1 MAGRITVVR
10 VLLSGFVLTVT
21 ATTAM
26 IGVGVAA
33 ASPTPAPARQGS
45 RLEALVVDQSD
56 PVRLQPVPRVARPA
70 PTTAPARKA
79 PAAHVVKAPSAR
91 AHAVTRTTRPKP
103 VARHSTSLN
112 EAVARIPG
120 YSAHRRARWVLTG
133 RYGHWGATDLANGT
147 VYISPSVPASR
158 LDSVVRHEWAHV
170 LQIRVYGSAAATV
183 AGLNAAFGGSGMT
196 GVERAADCM
205 ALQLGATWTN
215 YTSCSSPAWQRAA
228 ARLLAGRR
236 P

>member
-1 MAGRITVVR
+1 MAGRVTVVR

-26 IGVGVAA
+26 VGVGAA
-33 ASPTPAPARQGS
+33 AATPASSQAS
-45 RLEALVVDQSD
+45 DAARLEALVVDQ
-56 PVRLQPVPRVARPA
+56 QPTAVLAKPASGLPPKPLPKVVRPA
-70 PTTAPARKA
+70 AAP
-79 PAAHVVKAPSAR
+79 
-91 AHAVTRTTRPKP
+91 PKP
-103 VARHSTSLN
+103 VKRQAVVHRPARPRAVRPSTTLR

-120 YSAHRRARWVLTG
+120 YRAHRPTRWVLTG
-133 RYGHWGATDLANGT
+133 RYGHYGATDLASGA
-147 VYISPSVPASR
+147 VFISPSVPARR

-170 LQIRVYGSAAATV
+170 LQIRVYGSAAATI

-215 YTSCSSPAWQRAA
+215 YTSCSSPAWQRGA